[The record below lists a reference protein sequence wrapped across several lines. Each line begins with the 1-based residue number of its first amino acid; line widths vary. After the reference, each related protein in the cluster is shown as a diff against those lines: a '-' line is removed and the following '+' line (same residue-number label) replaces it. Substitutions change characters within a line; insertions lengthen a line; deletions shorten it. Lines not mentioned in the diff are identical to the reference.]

1 LARKLPG
8 LVSISISRKVTA
20 LAVGGVLCLTATGTA
35 AALGRAASPASPIAV
50 ADISYLHSRAGGGAA
65 QAAVVQ
71 AVFTS
76 QIVLMRAAGRAAAA
90 RDAAIAARA
99 AAPRAEAAAAAA
111 RRAARARAAARRAA
125 AVREAARQAAAQA
138 AAQRAAAEQAAAQQP
153 AVQQPPVRRVPS
165 GTPQQIAEGMLAQ
178 YGWAG
183 QFSCLDSL
191 WQQESGWNMYAENP
205 SSGAYG
211 IPQALPGAKMAS
223 AGADWQTDAATQI
236 RWGLSYIQGSYGSPC
251 AAWGHEEADGWY

>member
-1 LARKLPG
+1 M
-8 LVSISISRKVTA
+8 
-20 LAVGGVLCLTATGTA
+20 LCLTATGTA
-35 AALGRAASPASPIAV
+35 AALGRAVSPASPIAA
-50 ADISYLHSRAGGGAA
+50 ADVSYAHSPADGRAAKAA
-65 QAAVVQ
+65 AAN

-76 QIVLMRAAGRAAAA
+76 QIVIMRAAGRAAAA

-99 AAPRAEAAAAAA
+99 AAQRAEAAGAAAQ
-111 RRAARARAAARRAA
+111 RAARARAAAQRAA
-125 AVREAARQAAAQA
+125 AAREAARQAAAQA

-153 AVQQPPVRRVPS
+153 AVQQPPVQQVPA

-178 YGWAG
+178 YGWAD

-191 WQQESGWNMYAENP
+191 WQQESGWNLYAENP